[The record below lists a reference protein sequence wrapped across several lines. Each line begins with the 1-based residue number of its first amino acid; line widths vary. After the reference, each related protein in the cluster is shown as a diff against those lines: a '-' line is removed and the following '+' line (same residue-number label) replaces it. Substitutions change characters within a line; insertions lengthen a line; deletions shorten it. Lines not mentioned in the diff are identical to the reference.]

1 MEIVNELNVRKTF
14 VYDMLKLQTA
24 TGLVKPKEA
33 AGGRPLAIDETEL
46 LEIEALIYETP
57 DITLEEIK
65 ENLSL
70 DASISTICNA
80 INNKLD
86 LRYKKTLFDNG
97 QNREDV
103 QEARECW
110 KNDQPEMD
118 PAKLVFLDEAGIN
131 TGMTRLY
138 GRAPGGERVVEYIP
152 DVRFERTS
160 ILSSVRLNGAMVPL
174 VFEGALNGDIF
185 LGYIQKFLVPTLQK
199 DDIVI
204 MDSLSSHKV
213 KGVADAIEAK
223 GAFVLYLP
231 GYSPDLNPIE
241 QMWSKVKAY
250 LRKVKARTI
259 AALYEAIKDALD
271 LISLSDIKGWF
282 SDANYSVVF

>member
-1 MEIVNELNVRKTF
+1 
-14 VYDMLKLQTA
+14 
-24 TGLVKPKEA
+24 
-33 AGGRPLAIDETEL
+33 
-46 LEIEALIYETP
+46 
-57 DITLEEIK
+57 
-65 ENLSL
+65 
-70 DASISTICNA
+70 
-80 INNKLD
+80 
-86 LRYKKTLFDNG
+86 
-97 QNREDV
+97 
-103 QEARECW
+103 
-110 KNDQPEMD
+110 MD

-138 GRAPGGERVVEYIP
+138 GRAPGGERVVEHIP

-160 ILSSVRLNGAMVPL
+160 ILSSVRLNGDMVPL
-174 VFEGALNGDIF
+174 AFGGALNGDVF
-185 LGYIQKFLVPTLQK
+185 LGYIRKFLAPTLQK

-213 KGVADAIEAK
+213 KGVVDAIEAR

-250 LRKVKARTI
+250 LRKVKARTT

-271 LISLSDIKGWF
+271 LISLSDIKGCF
-282 SDANYSVVF
+282 SDANYSVAF